1 MYAIIASG
9 GKQEKVAQGQQVQV
23 ELLGVATGAEVSF
36 TPVMLVDGETVL
48 ATPAQLAKASVKG
61 KVLGEVAGV
70 KIDGFMYKSRTNQ
83 RRRFGH
89 RQRYSLVEITS
100 IAKG

>member
-1 MYAIIASG
+1 
-9 GKQEKVAQGQQVQV
+9 
-23 ELLGVATGAEVSF
+23 
-36 TPVMLVDGETVL
+36 
-48 ATPAQLAKASVKG
+48 
-61 KVLGEVAGV
+61 LGEVADK
-70 KIDGFMYKSRTNQ
+70 KIDGFMYKRRTNQ

>member
-1 MYAIIASG
+1 MCIR
-9 GKQEKVAQGQQVQV
+9 
-23 ELLGVATGAEVSF
+23 
-36 TPVMLVDGETVL
+36 DR
-48 ATPAQLAKASVKG
+48 G
-61 KVLGEVAGV
+61 KVVAEVAG
-70 KIDGFMYKSRTNQ
+70 KKLDGFMYKRRTNQ